1 MFHELTMESITG
13 EQVALDQYQG
23 RPCLVVNLASRCGL
37 TPQYTGLK
45 TLQDDGRVTV
55 LGFPCNQFGGQE
67 PGSSEEILAFATEKY
82 DANFPIFAKVEVNG
96 DGACELY
103 QYLKSQQPRPDGE
116 ADIAWNF
123 TKFLV
128 GGDGTVLARYEP
140 QVSPEEIAEDLTAR
154 L

>member
-1 MFHELTMESITG
+1 M
-13 EQVALDQYQG
+13 
-23 RPCLVVNLASRCGL
+23 
-37 TPQYTGLK
+37 
-45 TLQDDGRVTV
+45 
-55 LGFPCNQFGGQE
+55 LGFPCNQFGAQE
-67 PGSSEEILAFATEKY
+67 PGTNEEILEFARSKQK
-82 DANFPIFAKVEVNG
+82 ANFQIFAKVEVNG

-103 QYLKSQQPRPDGE
+103 KHLKAQQPRPDGE

-140 QVSPEEIAEDLTAR
+140 GVTPDEIAADLKTR